1 MKSNLVP
8 AVSPESGATV
18 LSMKQ
23 NNYHRRLL
31 DQLKSGVV
39 LLDQDLRVLYLNLEG
54 EALLE
59 VSDRKA
65 PRMTLDE
72 ILIGADEDIR
82 EIRRAL
88 RNDSSFTKHQATFRL
103 HTGRDITVDY
113 TISPFEENGQAGI
126 LMELQSLHYTQRIS
140 RDEVLLSTQAT
151 TRELVR
157 GLAHEIKNPL
167 GGIRGAA
174 QLLAQELPS
183 EELKDY
189 TNVIIEEADRL
200 RNLVDRLTGSR
211 KLPEMAAVNI
221 HEVLERVASLV
232 AAEIV
237 NKAIELEKDYDP
249 SIPLAVGDQ
258 EQLIQ
263 AVLNV
268 VRNAVQALESPA
280 VDHDLGTIRLR
291 TRVLRNVTI
300 GNTLHRLVVRVDV
313 CDNGPGIP
321 DNITDTLFYPMISGR
336 AEGTGLGLSIAQS
349 IINQHGGIIECD
361 SQPGS
366 TVFTITLPLPEE
378 TSSRGTDQ
386 A

>member
-1 MKSNLVP
+1 
-8 AVSPESGATV
+8 
-18 LSMKQ
+18 
-23 NNYHRRLL
+23 
-31 DQLKSGVV
+31 
-39 LLDQDLRVLYLNLEG
+39 
-54 EALLE
+54 
-59 VSDRKA
+59 
-65 PRMTLDE
+65 
-72 ILIGADEDIR
+72 
-82 EIRRAL
+82 
-88 RNDSSFTKHQATFRL
+88 
-103 HTGRDITVDY
+103 
-113 TISPFEENGQAGI
+113 
-126 LMELQSLHYTQRIS
+126 MELHSLHYTQRIS

-211 KLPEMAAVNI
+211 KLPEMAALNI

-232 AAEIV
+232 EAEIV
-237 NKAIELEKDYDP
+237 DKAIELEKDYDP
-249 SIPLAVGDQ
+249 SIPSAMGDQ

-280 VDHDLGTIRLR
+280 VDHDLGIIRLR

-321 DNITDTLFYPMISGR
+321 DTITDTLFYPMISGR
-336 AEGTGLGLSIAQS
+336 ADGTGLGLSIAQS
-349 IINQHGGIIECD
+349 IINQHGGIVECD